1 MLSIELFMGIHLRE
15 KGPSHS
21 DLTNKSIC
29 EASEV
34 NGAAIVMCV
43 CDGPDYN

>member
-15 KGPSHS
+15 NGTSHS
-21 DLTNKSIC
+21 ESTNKSIC
-29 EASEV
+29 EAPEV
-34 NGAAIVMCV
+34 NGAAIVVCV